1 MLPHERVLWGTLG
14 FTFSL
19 KCKKVFAGIDH
30 KEKGTKIKH
39 NFSLTPVIIF
49 RIKFTS
55 KVGNFT
61 HTKQSS
67 YIIQKGKER
76 ERRKRERE
84 RVTNMSS
91 CDRHAILI
99 LALFSILF
107 TTSQSSLCSE
117 ALKRNNTATC
127 RVLPTLGAEFGWNFT
142 NNKSQI
148 DIYFTAKLDAEMGW
162 VAWGLNPGERPQM
175 VGTRAL
181 IGIRYPNGTLSID
194 KYNITADTKLGCHL
208 QPSNIDVVVRKM
220 RPEYS
225 SETGYFTIYATL
237 VLPMEY
243 NMSKLH
249 HVWQVGYNVEGVV
262 PKKHPTTLQNVDS
275 TDTINLWTR
284 KSQSIGKHRHHLRMV
299 RLLIS

>member
-1 MLPHERVLWGTLG
+1 MNACCGAPLS
-14 FTFSL
+14 FTFSP
-19 KCKKVFAGIDH
+19 KC
-30 KEKGTKIKH
+30 
-39 NFSLTPVIIF
+39 
-49 RIKFTS
+49 
-55 KVGNFT
+55 
-61 HTKQSS
+61 
-67 YIIQKGKER
+67 
-76 ERRKRERE
+76 
-84 RVTNMSS
+84 
-91 CDRHAILI
+91 
-99 LALFSILF
+99 LF
-107 TTSQSSLCSE
+107 TTSQSSPCRE
-117 ALKRNNTATC
+117 ALKRNDTATC

-162 VAWGLNPGERPQM
+162 VAWGLNPRERPQM

-208 QPSNIDVVVRKM
+208 QPSDIDVVVRKM

-262 PKKHPTTLQNVDS
+262 PRKHPTTLQNVDS

-299 RLLIS
+299 HGILNIVGWGTLMPMGCDYRQVLQEIPNRIHMVVRSTRLLPNCWIHSGHNWLGHWPMARTRF